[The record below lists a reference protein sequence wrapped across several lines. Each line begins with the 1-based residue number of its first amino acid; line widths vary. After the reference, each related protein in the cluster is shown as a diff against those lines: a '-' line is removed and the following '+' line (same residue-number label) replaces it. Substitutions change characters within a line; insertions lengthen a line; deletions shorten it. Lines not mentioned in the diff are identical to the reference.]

1 MVGVPFA
8 VCSSLDVLEGE
19 MELLIFSDSHGRA
32 ENLLAAEAR
41 QIKRPDAILF
51 LGDGARDLSH
61 LSIHDIPVWAVR
73 GNCDWSSSDLADKT
87 ERLLHLEG
95 HTLLMT
101 HGHEWGVKG
110 GLGALI
116 AHAADVGADIV
127 LFGHTHKPTLQTI
140 AAGEQIGKTVLS
152 RPLYLFNPGSIGF
165 NEDGEGYSFGTLAIK
180 GETVLFGHG
189 RL

>member
-1 MVGVPFA
+1 
-8 VCSSLDVLEGE
+8 

-41 QIKRPDAILF
+41 QVKRPDAILF

-61 LSIHDIPVWAVR
+61 LSIHNIPVWAVR

-87 ERLLHLEG
+87 ERILYLEG
-95 HTLLMT
+95 HAILLC

-127 LFGHTHKPTLQTI
+127 LFGHTHKPTLQVI
-140 AAGEQIGKTVLS
+140 AAGEQIGKTKLS
-152 RPLYLFNPGSIGF
+152 RPMYLFNPGSIGF
-165 NEDGEGYSFGTLAIK
+165 DEDGEGCSFGTLTLK
-180 GETVLFGHG
+180 GEIVLFSHG

>member
-1 MVGVPFA
+1 MKTI
-8 VCSSLDVLEGE
+8 
-19 MELLIFSDSHGRA
+19 LIFSDTHGNRTA
-32 ENLLAAEAR
+32 LRKAYPIMKETDY
-41 QIKRPDAILF
+41 IF
-51 LGDGARDLSH
+51 HLGDGARDLDR
-61 LSIHDIPVWAVR
+61 LFLVDTPLWAVR
-73 GNCDWSSSDLADKT
+73 GNCDWSSSDFADRT

-95 HTLLMT
+95 HTILLC

-127 LFGHTHKPTLQTI
+127 LFGHTHKPTLQVI
-140 AAGEQIGKTVLS
+140 AAGEQIGKTKLS
-152 RPLYLFNPGSIGF
+152 RPMYLFNPGSIGF
-165 NEDGEGYSFGTLAIK
+165 NEDGEGYSFGTLTIK